1 VLSHNHHSASTGTPR
16 HTKTSTQKK
25 KNTLKMKTQLLK
37 HTMRIA
43 AVRLEWRGGAH
54 DSFGAKAPRRSARA
68 SALVRLAR
76 VQPHSTSA
84 QARVEQRYF
93 LIEEA
98 TICLFVSELLPI
110 VSELDI
116 A

>member
-1 VLSHNHHSASTGTPR
+1 
-16 HTKTSTQKK
+16 
-25 KNTLKMKTQLLK
+25 MKTQLLK